1 MPKSIYVQHLVEQP
15 NTNIHY
21 LNRLVKLLNHF
32 ISIEPKDK
40 PKGFEDHHIVPKAKS
55 WKPEWDKIPEN
66 HLKVPAKAHYVIHHL
81 MWKAFPKDRAVIYAF
96 NRISYRLDKQTTSKT
111 YEVLRLEFNKVQ
123 SENVRKTNLRRIE
136 NGTHN
141 FLGSDNNERRI
152 INGTH
157 NFLNGNF
164 QRQIS
169 LRRIVDGTH
178 NFLGSDNNRKQ
189 LSNGTHTS
197 QIKKTCSHC
206 GITCSLNMFGRWH
219 GDRCRASA

>member
-1 MPKSIYVQHLVEQP
+1 MPKHIYVQFLLEQP
-15 NTNIHY
+15 NSNPHY
-21 LNRLVKLLNHF
+21 LNRLIKLLNYF
-32 ISIEPKDK
+32 ISVESPKRT
-40 PKGFEDHHIVPKAKS
+40 KGFERHHIVPKS

-66 HLKVPAKAHYVIHHL
+66 HLKVPAKAHFVIHHL
-81 MWKAFPKDRAVIYAF
+81 MWKAFPKDYAMMYAF

-123 SENVRKTNLRRIE
+123 SEKVRKTNLRRIE